1 MEVPQGAPIWLIL
14 GMQKPSIPSLKAHLL
29 QLSEP
34 RLKRRRR
41 HELIDVLMIAVTA
54 LLCGAENFVQMAQFG
69 RAKET
74 WLRRFLVLPNGIPS
88 HDTFRRVFLLLAPEK
103 FSAVF
108 LSWTQTL
115 REAVAAEV
123 VVLEGKTVRR
133 SFDAAKGRSAIHLV

>member
-1 MEVPQGAPIWLIL
+1 M
-14 GMQKPSIPSLKAHLL
+14 
-29 QLSEP
+29 
-34 RLKRRRR
+34 
-41 HELIDVLMIAVTA
+41 
-54 LLCGAENFVQMAQFG
+54 
-69 RAKET
+69 
-74 WLRRFLVLPNGIPS
+74 
-88 HDTFRRVFLLLAPEK
+88 FLLLAPEK